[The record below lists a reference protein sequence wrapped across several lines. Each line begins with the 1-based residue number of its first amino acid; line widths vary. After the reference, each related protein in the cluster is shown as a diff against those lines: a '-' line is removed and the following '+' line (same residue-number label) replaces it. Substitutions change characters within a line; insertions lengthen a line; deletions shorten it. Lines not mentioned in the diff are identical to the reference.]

1 MDGFKETK
9 IGIIP
14 ENWDLIKSKDFCS
27 RVTDGTHDTP
37 KPQTDGYYLVTSKNL
52 IEDKIDF
59 STCYYISERDF
70 NQINQRSAVE
80 QFDVLFGMI
89 GTVGNTAII
98 NQPEIDFAIKNVGL
112 FKLGGDFRKAVWLKN
127 YLSSHIFSNY
137 LKRQM
142 AGTTQ
147 QFVGLGFL
155 RKSPIPVPKKS
166 DGRCDWQT
174 VDGINHILSKLDD
187 AIEATQKSKKAAEK
201 LKKALMQN
209 LLTGKLKPDGTWR
222 TEDEFWEDEKFGKV
236 PVGWEVKTIR
246 QLFDFHPT
254 ASYARSKLI
263 EEGEIGYIHYGDI
276 HTKFHRILDLK
287 TTSTPFIPNELEKK
301 YEKLKDGDLI
311 ISDASEDWE
320 GVGKSI
326 EIINS
331 ENKKVIAGLHTL
343 HLRPTANDLILG
355 IKGYIMNMY
364 RVSVS
369 IKRMATG
376 AKVYGVSKSSLAN
389 ISLPIPTEPEQHEI
403 KRRLDKVSDEIN
415 AKHFKIK
422 SLQRLKKSLMQNLLT
437 GKVRLPEGFIK
448 QFEEEVETSTNEI
461 AL

>member
-1 MDGFKETK
+1 MD
-9 IGIIP
+9 
-14 ENWDLIKSKDFCS
+14 W
-27 RVTDGTHDTP
+27 
-37 KPQTDGYYLVTSKNL
+37 
-52 IEDKIDF
+52 IE
-59 STCYYISERDF
+59 
-70 NQINQRSAVE
+70 V
-80 QFDVLFGMI
+80 
-89 GTVGNTAII
+89 
-98 NQPEIDFAIKNVGL
+98 
-112 FKLGGDFRKAVWLKN
+112 KLGTLFNVDVGGDLRKQYFSKTKN
-127 YLSSHIFSNY
+127 EVHQHPIFSNS
-137 LKRQM
+137 LDKK
-142 AGTTQ
+142 
-147 QFVGLGFL
+147 GLYGFTSKTRHPANSITITGRGFL
-155 RKSPIPVPKKS
+155 GHAEYRDCDFDAIVRLLVLTPKGKVNCRFITYLINSRINFAIESTGVPQLTAPKILKKNAFIPKSVS
-166 DGRCDWQT
+166 EQT
-174 VDGINHILSKLDD
+174 AIATILSKVDE
-187 AIEATQKSKKAAEK
+187 AIEATQKSIKAANK

-209 LLTGKLKPDGTWR
+209 LLAGKLKPDGTWR

-287 TTSTPFIPNELEKK
+287 TTSTSLIPNELEKK

-311 ISDASEDWE
+311 ISDASEDWD

-343 HLRPTANDLILG
+343 HLRPKADELILG

-364 RVSVS
+364 QVSVS

-389 ISLPIPTEPEQHEI
+389 ILLPIPTEQEQQEI
-403 KRRLDKVSDEIN
+403 KRRLDRVSAEIN
-415 AKHFKIK
+415 AKQSKIK
-422 SLQRLKKSLMQNLLT
+422 TLQRLKKSLMQNLLT
-437 GKVRLPEGFIK
+437 GKVRLPEEFIK
-448 QFEEEVETSTNEI
+448 QFEEKVETKEE
-461 AL
+461 LV